1 MRLIQ
6 VTLTASATAV
16 TTNNNLYA
24 SVVAIQN
31 NAAAV
36 CRVGDN
42 TVSATKGIALAAG
55 STTTQ
60 SALVLAP
67 ATPRGIHLSD
77 LFLFGTTSQLID
89 VMYET
94 AE

>member
-6 VTLTASATAV
+6 VTLLAGATAI
-16 TTNNNLYA
+16 TTNTNLYA
-24 SVVAIQN
+24 SVLAVQN

-60 SALVLAP
+60 NALVIAP
-67 ATPRGIHLSD
+67 ATPRGIHLSEW
-77 LFLFGTTSQLID
+77 FLFGTAAQVID
-89 VMYET
+89 VLYES